1 MAKTVSTQT
10 MKAQVCG
17 LIGTKDLTQWETEF
31 AESIEHRVLL
41 TDKQAEVLEK
51 IWRKHFAG

>member
-1 MAKTVSTQT
+1 MAKTVSVQT

-17 LIGTKDLTQWETEF
+17 MIGTKDLTQWETDF
-31 AESIEHRVLL
+31 AESIEHRANL
-41 TDKQAEVLEK
+41 TEKQEDVLEK